1 MKKLVRFSCVML
13 GAASALMLHANK
25 QSTNY
30 QDCTSRSYFDVRPYF
45 QNGPEQNSFFRND
58 LMDSSEDNCG
68 GAFQI
73 VPFGGASGS
82 SNKLASYFLP
92 PTAKGCIL
100 TVQEYNP
107 NLNNDTPADT
117 WQLFTN
123 NEGVRP
129 GVNLEARNFNIR
141 TKNGTFKSEISFRPK
156 QTYFGVGFQWKQRLT
171 TKDNGKTELWFEAK
185 APFVHVSN
193 KMNLDELVLDK
204 GGGVD
209 LSHNNGKGLDNAPVV
224 ANMKEAFA
232 QMNWKYGRIND
243 CNEPSTKNGFADLE
257 LRLGYNPVQE
267 GCCLLST
274 HVGIVFPT
282 GNKPKAL
289 KMFEPIVG
297 NGHHFGVLWGTAIL
311 VDLWSCE
318 KNALSTAFDI
328 RARYLC
334 QNKQM
339 RMFDLH
345 HKPWS
350 RFLEVYQN
358 IDAAAAAYNNPD
370 TFGSYSGTSG
380 INVFTLCAK
389 VTPRFQTDFNTGL
402 IYKHYNGRC
411 GVFMAEAGINTW
423 VRQGDKIELNCC
435 DSLGGVAIKDIQ
447 GLGNTQYA
455 RTINNNFYS
464 EQYPYGGLL
473 ANSDV
478 YGSAP
483 ANNVGIRYAALTADD
498 IDLHSGGAPYALSFT
513 GYLTLGYKR
522 SEDCPEFMSV
532 GGSYEAANCNA
543 VLHRWMVW
551 GKLGTT
557 F

>member
-1 MKKLVRFSCVML
+1 MKRLARFSCVIL
-13 GAASALMLHANK
+13 GATSLLMLHANK
-25 QSTNY
+25 QSINY
-30 QDCTSRSYFDVRPYF
+30 QDYTSRTYFDVRPYF

-58 LMDSSEDNCG
+58 LMDSCEDNCG

-82 SNKLASYFLP
+82 SEKLASYFLP
-92 PTAKGCIL
+92 ATAEGCAL

-107 NLNNDTPADT
+107 NLTTQTTGAQT
-117 WQLFTN
+117 WEIFTN
-123 NEGVRP
+123 NEHGRLP
-129 GVNLEARNFNIR
+129 RVNLEARNFNIR
-141 TKNGTFKSEISFRPK
+141 TVNGTFKSEINFTPK

-193 KMNLDELVLDK
+193 KMNLKEVVLDN

-209 LSHNNGKGLDNAPVV
+209 LINNNGIGLDNSPVV
-224 ANMKEAFA
+224 ANMKSAFA
-232 QMNWKYGRIND
+232 QTNWNFGRIND
-243 CNEPSTKNGFADLE
+243 CDEPSTKNGFADLE

-274 HVGIVFPT
+274 HVGVVFPT

-297 NGHHFGVLWGTAIL
+297 NGHHFGFLFGTAIL
-311 VDLWSCE
+311 IDIWSCE
-318 KNALSTAFDI
+318 KNNFSTAFDI
-328 RARYLC
+328 RSRYLFE
-334 QNKQM
+334 NKQM

-345 HKPWS
+345 NKPWS
-350 RFLEVYQN
+350 RFIEVYQN
-358 IDAAAAAYNNPD
+358 IDAAAAAASPANLL
-370 TFGSYSGTSG
+370 TSGAYSGTSG

-402 IYKHYNGRC
+402 IYKHHNGRC

-423 VRQGDKIELNCC
+423 YRQGDKIELDCC
-435 DSLGGVAIKDIQ
+435 DSLGGAAVKDIN
-447 GLGNTQYA
+447 GLGNTNWA
-455 RTINNNFYS
+455 RTIASNMHS
-464 EQYPYGGLL
+464 ELYPYNGVL
-473 ANSDV
+473 ANAV
-478 YGSAP
+478 YTQ
-483 ANNVGIRYAALTADD
+483 NVGIRYDALSANS
-498 IDLHSGGAPYALSFT
+498 INLHSGAAPYALSFT

-522 SEDCPEFMSV
+522 SEDCPEFMSI
-532 GGSYEAANCNA
+532 GGSYEGSECNA
-543 VLHRWMVW
+543 VLQRWMVW